1 MGELRYYSFRFFELG
16 VFGLFPTLAC
26 DLTQKQVE
34 EDVLALIFER
44 EGPQAVRRLNR
55 HWLG

>member
-1 MGELRYYSFRFFELG
+1 MGELRHYSFRFFELG
-16 VFGLFPTLAC
+16 VFGLSPALAC

-34 EDVLALIFER
+34 EDVLALILES